1 MSDPLAWINAESA
14 AWTARGLRRA
24 LRPADPERINFA
36 SNDYLGL
43 ASDPRLVHAAM
54 EAATR
59 YGWGSGASP
68 LVSGWT
74 EAHESLARDLATFEQ
89 TEAALLFP
97 TGYAA
102 NVGALT
108 ALVGKP
114 DVIYSDALN
123 HACLIDGARLSGAT
137 IRIYHHKE
145 VDALASLLKA
155 DANQFR
161 RSMIITDGV
170 FSMDGDLA
178 PLDRIAELGEEHGA
192 MLLVDEA
199 HGTGVFG
206 RDGRGAASELGVA
219 DRVTIKVGT
228 LSKALGSVGGF
239 VAGSARLI
247 DWLTNHARSL
257 IFSTAAPA
265 ATVAAAGEALRIVG
279 AEPERRARARALGDR
294 LRTALRELGFSVVAA
309 TGPIVPVVVGDPN
322 EAMALSAR
330 LAARGFHV
338 PAIRPPTVP
347 EGTARLRVCVSAAHS
362 DADLDALILAFREAG
377 A

>member
-14 AWTARGLRRA
+14 AWTARGLRRR
-24 LRPADPERINFA
+24 LRCLDPKSINFA

-43 ASDPRLVHAAM
+43 ASDARVIHAAI

-74 EAHESLARDLATFEQ
+74 EAHESLARDLATFER

-102 NVGALT
+102 NIGAIT

-137 IRIYHHKE
+137 IRIYPHND

-155 DANQFR
+155 DANHFR

-178 PLDRIAELGEEHGA
+178 PLDRIAELGDEHGA
-192 MLLVDEA
+192 MFLVDEA

-294 LRTALRELGFSVVAA
+294 LRTALRDSGFSVVAS

-347 EGTARLRVCVSAAHS
+347 EGTARLRVCVSASHS